1 MLRRL
6 FSLRVLIVM
15 QITAIVVLGGVTA
28 LRFHIWAEIDERQH
42 YVNVQAIAEDGRYP
56 LQSDLVSTAVQA
68 ITDRTYPRPSP
79 NDPRSQGLAGRA
91 YEAVQPPLYYL
102 LAAPAFLVPVDHRDK
117 VIVVRLFDLALL
129 MATLALAA
137 ALCREV
143 LGSRWHAGYAAVLAT
158 VLWPGVLVRMITIS
172 NDVLALPM
180 GLLVALTTMLAW
192 RRRSPRWLLFAGVA
206 LGAAL
211 LTKATLV
218 FMVPVLLVT
227 AASALRWQVPR
238 ARRAAVLAI
247 VIPLMMITPWI
258 VANDVR
264 YDSLGLV
271 GSSPEVLALYPPD
284 PGVGTGGVLSRVERL
299 TIASLPQEFSYKY
312 ESLTLGGAAMR
323 GLVVALVAFGVA
335 AALVARR
342 RLDASSYVVLG
353 LPLVAGVTG
362 LIVKFERTGGD
373 AFFGRYLYA
382 SAILFAL
389 FGAAGWIAVG
399 KARVAVGWAVAVS
412 AVTAVFWIRLAGD
425 FYFLDAGRKLDH
437 AISLFISW

>member
-1 MLRRL
+1 
-6 FSLRVLIVM
+6 M

-56 LQSDLVSTAVQA
+56 LQADLVSTEVQA

-79 NDPRSQGLAGRA
+79 NDPRSQGLAGRS

-102 LAAPAFLVPVDHRDK
+102 LAAPAFLAPVDHRDK
-117 VIVVRLFDLALL
+117 VIVLRLFDLVVL

-143 LGSRWHAGYAAVLAT
+143 LGPRWHAGYAAVLAT

-172 NDVLALPM
+172 NDVLALPA
-180 GLLVALTTMLAW
+180 GLLVALLTMLAW

-227 AASALRWQVPR
+227 AANALRSQVVPR
-238 ARRAAVLAI
+238 ARPAAVLAI
-247 VIPLMMITPWI
+247 VIPLVMVTPWI

-264 YDSLGLV
+264 YGSLGLI
-271 GSSPEVLALYPPD
+271 GSSPDVLALYPPD
-284 PGVGTGGVLSRVERL
+284 AGVGTDGVLSRVERL
-299 TIASLPQEFSYKY
+299 TVASLPQEFSYKY
-312 ESLTLGGAAMR
+312 ESLMIGGAIMR
-323 GLVVALVAFGVA
+323 GLVVALVAFGVG

-362 LIVKFERTGGD
+362 LIVKFERTGAD

-382 SAILFAL
+382 SAVLFAL
-389 FGAAGWIAVG
+389 FGAAGWIAAG
-399 KARVAVGWAVAVS
+399 RSRVAVGWAVVVS
-412 AVTAVFWIRLAGD
+412 VVAAVFWVRLAGD
-425 FYFLDAGRKLDH
+425 FYFLDAGRTLDH
-437 AISLFISW
+437 AISLAISW

>member
-6 FSLRVLIVM
+6 FSLRALIAM
-15 QITAIVVLGGVTA
+15 QIIAIVVLGGVTA

-56 LQSDLVSTAVQA
+56 LQSDLVSTEVQA

-79 NDPRSQGLAGRA
+79 NNPRSQGLAGRS

-102 LAAPAFLVPVDHRDK
+102 LAAPAFLAPVDHRNK

-129 MATLALAA
+129 MVALALAA

-143 LGSRWHAGYAAVLAT
+143 LGPQWRAGYAAVLAT

-172 NDVLALPM
+172 NDVLALPA
-180 GLLVALTTMLAW
+180 GLLVALLTMLAW
-192 RRRSPRWLLFAGVA
+192 RRRSPRWLLSAGVA

-227 AASALRWQVPR
+227 AANALRWQVPR
-238 ARRAAVLAI
+238 ARLAAVLAI
-247 VIPLMMITPWI
+247 IVPLLMITPWI

-264 YDSLGLV
+264 YDTLGLL
-271 GSSPEVLALYPPD
+271 GASPEVQALYPAD
-284 PGVGTGGVLSRVERL
+284 SGVGTGGVLLRVERL

-312 ESLTLGGAAMR
+312 ESLTVGGAVTR
-323 GLVVALVAFGVA
+323 GLVVALVAFGVG
-335 AALVARR
+335 AALVVRR

-362 LIVKFERTGGD
+362 LVVQFERTGAD

-382 SAILFAL
+382 SVILFAL
-389 FGAAGWIAVG
+389 FGAAGWIAAG
-399 KARVAVGWAVAVS
+399 KARVVVGWAVAVS
-412 AVTAVFWIRLAGD
+412 VVAAVFWVRLAGD
-425 FYFLDAGRKLDH
+425 YYFLDAGRKLDR
-437 AISLFISW
+437 AISLVVSW

>member
-6 FSLRVLIVM
+6 FSLRALIAM
-15 QITAIVVLGGVTA
+15 QITAIIVLGGVTA
-28 LRFHIWAEIDERQH
+28 LRFHVWAEIDERQH

-56 LQSDLVSTAVQA
+56 LQSDLVSTEVQA

-79 NDPRSQGLAGRA
+79 NDPRTRGLAGRS

-102 LAAPAFLVPVDHRDK
+102 LAVPAFLAPVGHRDK
-117 VIVVRLFDLALL
+117 VIAVRLFDLALL
-129 MATLALAA
+129 MVTLVLAA

-143 LGSRWHAGYAAVLAT
+143 LGPQWRAGYAAVLAT

-172 NDVLALPM
+172 NDVLAVPA
-180 GLLVALTTMLAW
+180 GLLVALLTVLAW
-192 RRRSPRWLLFAGVA
+192 RRRSPRWLLSAGVA
-206 LGAAL
+206 LGVAL

-218 FMVPVLLVT
+218 FMVPVLLIT

-238 ARRAAVLAI
+238 ARVAAVLAI
-247 VIPLMMITPWI
+247 VVPLVMITPWI
-258 VANDVR
+258 VANNIR
-264 YDSLGLV
+264 YDTTGLV
-271 GSSPEVLALYPPD
+271 GSSPEVLALYPAD
-284 PGVGTGGVLSRVERL
+284 PGVGTGGVLSRVGRL
-299 TIASLPQEFSYKY
+299 TVASLPQEFSYKY
-312 ESLTLGGAAMR
+312 ESFTVGGTVAR
-323 GLVVALVAFGVA
+323 GLVVALVAFGVGA
-335 AALVARR
+335 VLAARR

-362 LIVKFERTGGD
+362 LVVQFERTGAD

-389 FGAAGWIAVG
+389 FGAAGWIAAG

-412 AVTAVFWIRLAGD
+412 AVAAVFWVCLAGD
-425 FYFLDAGRKLDH
+425 YYFLDAGRKLDH
-437 AISLFISW
+437 VLSLPT